1 MAIEARAIVRAF
13 RLLRPRPE
21 ASERVSR
28 KTKRRGRILP
38 TNAVAPTVRRLADAV
53 ELCSCSSAGLERLTV
68 DQEVGGSNPPTCTRT
83 PSTASLVP
91 RLQEKSPKITSANI
105 LGNA

>member
-68 DQEVGGSNPPTCTRT
+68 DQEVGGSNPPRFTRT
-83 PSTASLVP
+83 PSSALLVAP
-91 RLQEKSPKITSANI
+91 PNQKTPKIPSV
-105 LGNA
+105 